1 MALLFSGHWL
11 IHYLDLDLDKPGSG
25 IADGAEGRL
34 GANKVLPCWHWSCI
48 GVVAAPRKGRQ
59 KGMQSAR
66 AEATSQG
73 FLDFD
78 DEEDDSPNRQGNAP
92 IVQGDCLGAKQHL
105 HEGQVDDGQLQ

>member
-1 MALLFSGHWL
+1 MALLFSGRWL
-11 IHYLDLDLDKPGSG
+11 IHYLDLDLVKPGSG
-25 IADGAEGRL
+25 IADGAEGRP
-34 GANKVLPCWHWSCI
+34 GANKDQPWRRCYVS

-59 KGMQSAR
+59 KDMQSAR